1 MRAGKDFIGK
11 PIISITDGQRIGVVK
26 DLYLDRGQYSVV
38 GVYLGQEKLLSRKAV
53 LVERDQVTVFGMDA
67 ILVKS
72 PRSMTNS
79 SQLSDVAKW
88 VRRDRIQ
95 GQSVMTEGGTKVGS
109 IDDVLLDEN
118 MQIVGYSLMRIQVE
132 GPVAEKR
139 AIAREAI
146 LELKGE
152 EEAMIIDLGKAERQA
167 LKLK

>member
-1 MRAGKDFIGK
+1 
-11 PIISITDGQRIGVVK
+11 
-26 DLYLDRGQYSVV
+26 
-38 GVYLGQEKLLSRKAV
+38 
-53 LVERDQVTVFGMDA
+53 
-67 ILVKS
+67 
-72 PRSMTNS
+72 
-79 SQLSDVAKW
+79 
-88 VRRDRIQ
+88 
-95 GQSVMTEGGTKVGS
+95 MTEGGTKVGS